1 MAKGTTKLEAT
12 DVLRA
17 CMRRWYVLLPILA
30 ITVWHAY
37 GFYTSVKPV
46 YYANAVVGVTGSNFQ
61 QVPYT
66 RDGQGIPQNGLL
78 AIGGADLIMNL
89 VVLGFDDPAIKS
101 RVVEG
106 GGKGNFTVR
115 MFPAPPS
122 AAVQA
127 ALPLIMIEATEPD
140 AESATNTVELAATQ
154 VDAILL
160 QIQQQAGV
168 LDSEMV
174 RAIKASSPKAVVGMP
189 SRNRSALLMLG
200 LGTGLAVL
208 AGVVVDVVIN
218 KLGRWRRKRQTSNL
232 ATSPTAGVHAKPPS

>member
-1 MAKGTTKLEAT
+1 MEAT

-17 CMRRWYVLLPILA
+17 CIRRWYVLLPILA
-30 ITVWHAY
+30 ITAWHAY

-46 YYANAVVGVTGSNFQ
+46 YYASAVVGVTGSNVQ
-61 QVPYT
+61 QVPYN

-78 AIGGADLIMNL
+78 AIGGADLIMNMA
-89 VVLGFDDPAIKS
+89 VLGFDDPAVRS

-140 AESATNTVELAATQ
+140 AASAIKTVDLAANQ
-154 VDAILL
+154 ADAVLV

-174 RAIKASSPKAVVGMP
+174 RAIKASSPRAVEGMP
-189 SRNRSALLMLG
+189 SRNRSALLMIG

-218 KLGRWRRKRQTSNL
+218 NLGRWRRKRHTSNV
-232 ATSPTAGVHAKPPS
+232 ATSHSARVHAKRPS